1 MTELKTKNR
10 IMGKARELFYHL
22 GITAVTMDQLADE
35 LGMSKKTLYQYFPSK
50 EALLQEIIHA
60 VTDQCDC
67 YVGELMADKSMDF
80 VQRLKHMMEYLTKNI
95 YSQWSTVLV
104 SDMKRNWPE
113 IWAKIMEFRRQRI
126 FQDTAMLI
134 HEGVENGVFRK
145 DLDEKLV
152 VHIWAT
158 AIQGLVTPDAL
169 SQMPYTAS
177 QVFDAIQKVFF
188 EGLLTD
194 SGRAKYRDTFVT
206 ATEPWFVER

>member
-169 SQMPYTAS
+169 NQMPYTAS

-194 SGRAKYRDTFVT
+194 SGRAKYHDTFVT